1 MDGVDAFED
10 DDYYADNIISDRVRV
25 AAETLCNHEG
35 NKFDNLSSAADV
47 TDEDYY
53 ADNIVTDV
61 VPGITQDPVYCN
73 REIYQL
79 Q

>member
-25 AAETLCNHEG
+25 AVETLSNHEG
-35 NKFDNLSSAADV
+35 DKFNDMTAADG